1 MDERLIKPPPGV
13 ALGPL
18 SAEVFATLAE
28 YTAFPWP
35 VLKTQAAR
43 HDFDP
48 TNLTVAQLR
57 VLVDLLADGVARFTS
72 PGSGTKV
79 RAALQELLA
88 RLPT

>member
-13 ALGPL
+13 SLGPL
-18 SAEVFATLAE
+18 SAEVFAILAE

-35 VLKTQAAR
+35 VLKTQATR

-48 TNLTVAQLR
+48 TNLTAQQLR
-57 VLVDLLADGVARFTS
+57 AIAGLLADGVARFTS
-72 PGSGTKV
+72 PGSGAKV
-79 RAALQELLA
+79 RDALQELLA